1 MPQGSIPVWLLL
13 LILLLPRCCC
23 CCPLCCVQDA
33 HHLASFSL
41 ARKPSTLLTLDQH
54 LQATNAEQLA
64 SIARLGKQ
72 LSAGEAG
79 AAPQLR
85 PAKPAGAIQAARSL
99 SSSSSAANPP
109 SFPSV
114 TEAAAWRSL
123 DNAAL

>member
-54 LQATNAEQLA
+54 LQATNAGQLA

-79 AAPQLR
+79 AAPQLGCNVLAAHAQGR
-85 PAKPAGAIQAARSL
+85 AFHRTRGCRSGAA
-99 SSSSSAANPP
+99 
-109 SFPSV
+109 
-114 TEAAAWRSL
+114 
-123 DNAAL
+123 